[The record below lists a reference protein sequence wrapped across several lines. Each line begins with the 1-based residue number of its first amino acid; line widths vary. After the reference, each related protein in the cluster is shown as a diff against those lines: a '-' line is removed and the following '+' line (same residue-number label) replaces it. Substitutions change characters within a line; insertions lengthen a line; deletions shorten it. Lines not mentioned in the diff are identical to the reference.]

1 MACKTCNGLGRY
13 YVKTSYST
21 QILICDCDES
31 KKYNSINYEYQRQ
44 IAKEKIREAR
54 KRGLGKGKRIYDLSY

>member
-1 MACKTCNGLGRY
+1 M
-13 YVKTSYST
+13 
-21 QILICDCDES
+21 QIMICDCEES